1 MQNMTNGTKIVSS
14 IYELNYVQQRNGER
28 YKNFPLLV
36 ATIKNLIFP
45 EYNYVIYTDKN
56 SYDKFNLK
64 DEFNYSNVEF
74 KFKELNTSET
84 CELIDKIRTEEL
96 SGGMNY
102 DRIYCVN
109 NYLEV
114 VINKLKFLIDESFD
128 CESIFWIDAGLIG
141 TSCHDGWR
149 DYMAPLINSKNF
161 LDKTVDKIDKHGFIH
176 LKGNSIVMNY
186 EMKDRF
192 RDLFGVELDVVPGC
206 LFGGKS
212 EKVRNILD
220 GYLDIFVSYLKT
232 HNQLISE
239 QEVLTVL
246 TQIKKEECYAFEFDD
261 WLDLQK
267 SFLKILDIYDESKYV
282 REKCYV

>member
-1 MQNMTNGTKIVSS
+1 MTNGTKIISA
-14 IYELNYVQQRNGER
+14 IYELKYVEGINSER

-36 ATIKNLIFP
+36 ATIKNIIYP
-45 EYNYVIYTDKN
+45 EYRYVIYTDQN

-64 DEFNYSNVEF
+64 YEFNFPNVEF

-84 CELIDKIRTEEL
+84 CELIDRIRTQEL
-96 SGGMNY
+96 SGGINY

-114 VINKLKFLIDESFD
+114 VLNKLKFLIDESHD
-128 CESIFWIDAGLIG
+128 CDNIFWIDAGLIG

-161 LDKTVDKIDKHGFIH
+161 LDKVVDKINQHGFIH

-186 EMKDRF
+186 ETVAKF
-192 RDLFGVELDVVPGC
+192 NDLFGVELKVVPGC
-206 LFGGKS
+206 LFGGTS
-212 EKVRNILD
+212 EKVRHILD
-220 GYLDIFVSYLKT
+220 GYLDIFNQYLTT

-239 QEVLTVL
+239 QEVLTAI
-246 TQIKKEECYAFEFDD
+246 TGKHSDECHAFEFGD

-267 SFLKILDIYDESKYV
+267 AFLDILDIYDETKYV

>member
-1 MQNMTNGTKIVSS
+1 MTNGTKVISA
-14 IYELNYVQQRNGER
+14 IYELKYVEGINSER

-36 ATIKNLIFP
+36 ATIKNIIHP
-45 EYNYVIYTDKN
+45 EYHYVFYTDQN

-64 DEFNYSNVEF
+64 YEFNFPNVEF
-74 KFKELNTSET
+74 KFKELNTSEA
-84 CELIDKIRTEEL
+84 CELIDRIKTQEL
-96 SGGMNY
+96 SGGINY

-114 VINKLKFLIDESFD
+114 VLNKLKFLIDESHD
-128 CESIFWIDAGLIG
+128 CDNIFWIDAGLIG

-161 LDKTVDKIDKHGFIH
+161 LDKVVDKINQHGFIH

-186 EMKDRF
+186 ETVAKF
-192 RDLFGVELDVVPGC
+192 NNLFGVELKVVPGC
-206 LFGGKS
+206 LFGGTV
-212 EKVRNILD
+212 EKVRHVLER
-220 GYLDIFVSYLKT
+220 YLDIFTSYLET

-246 TQIKKEECYAFEFDD
+246 TGRHLDECYAFEFGD

-267 SFLKILDIYDESKYV
+267 AFLDILNII
-282 REKCYV
+282 

>member
-1 MQNMTNGTKIVSS
+1 MTNGTKIISA
-14 IYELNYVQQRNGER
+14 IYELKYVEGINSER

-36 ATIKNLIFP
+36 ATIKNIIYP
-45 EYNYVIYTDKN
+45 EYRYVIYTDQN

-64 DEFNYSNVEF
+64 YEFNFPNVEF

-84 CELIDKIRTEEL
+84 CELIDRIRTQEL
-96 SGGMNY
+96 SGGINY

-114 VINKLKFLIDESFD
+114 VLNKLKFLIDESHD
-128 CESIFWIDAGLIG
+128 CDNIFWIDAGLIG

-161 LDKTVDKIDKHGFIH
+161 LDKVVDKINQHGFIH

-186 EMKDRF
+186 ETVAKF
-192 RDLFGVELDVVPGC
+192 NDLFGVELKVVPGC
-206 LFGGKS
+206 LFGGTS
-212 EKVRNILD
+212 EKVRHILD
-220 GYLDIFVSYLKT
+220 EYLDIFNQYLTT

-239 QEVLTVL
+239 QEVLTAITGKHL
-246 TQIKKEECYAFEFDD
+246 DECYAFEFGD
-261 WLDLQK
+261 WLDLQRA
-267 SFLKILDIYDESKYV
+267 FLDILDIYDETKYV

>member
-1 MQNMTNGTKIVSS
+1 MTNGTKVISS
-14 IYELNYVQQRNGER
+14 IYELKYVEGINSER

-36 ATIKNLIFP
+36 ATIKNIIHP
-45 EYNYVIYTDKN
+45 EYHYVFYTDQN

-64 DEFNYSNVEF
+64 YEFNFPNVEF
-74 KFKELNTSET
+74 KFKELNTSNT
-84 CELIDKIRTEEL
+84 CELIDKIKTQEL
-96 SGGMNY
+96 SGGINY

-114 VINKLKFLIDESFD
+114 VLNKLKFLIDESHD
-128 CESIFWIDAGLIG
+128 CDNIFWIDAGLIG

-161 LDKTVDKIDKHGFIH
+161 LDKVVDKINQHGFIH

-186 EMKDRF
+186 ETVAKF
-192 RDLFGVELDVVPGC
+192 NNLFGVELKVVPGC
-206 LFGGKS
+206 LFGGTS
-212 EKVRNILD
+212 EKVRHVLD
-220 GYLDIFVSYLKT
+220 GYLNIFTSYLET

-246 TQIKKEECYAFEFDD
+246 TGRHLDECYAFEFGD

-267 SFLKILDIYDESKYV
+267 AFLDILDIYDETKYV
-282 REKCYV
+282 KEKCYV

>member
-1 MQNMTNGTKIVSS
+1 MTNGTKIVSS
-14 IYELNYVQQRNGER
+14 IYELNYVQERNGER
-28 YKNFPLLV
+28 YKNYPLLV
-36 ATIKNLIFP
+36 ATIKNIIFP
-45 EYNYVIYTDKN
+45 EYQYVIYTDQN

-64 DEFNYSNVEF
+64 YEFNFPNVEF

-84 CELIDKIRTEEL
+84 CELIDRIRTQEL

-114 VINKLKFLIDESFD
+114 VLNKLKFLIDESLD
-128 CESIFWIDAGLIG
+128 CENIFWIDAGLIG

-161 LDKTVDKIDKHGFIH
+161 LNKIVDKINQHGFIN

-192 RDLFGVELDVVPGC
+192 YSLFGVELKVVPGC

-212 EKVRNILD
+212 EKVRHVLD
-220 GYLDIFVSYLKT
+220 GYLDIFTSYLEN

-246 TQIKKEECYAFEFDD
+246 TGRKNEECHSFEFDD

-267 SFLKILDIYDESKYV
+267 SFLDILDIYDESKYV
-282 REKCYV
+282 RERCYV

>member
-1 MQNMTNGTKIVSS
+1 MTNGTKIISA
-14 IYELNYVQQRNGER
+14 IYELNYVPERNGER

-36 ATIKNLIFP
+36 ATIKNIIFP
-45 EYNYVIYTDKN
+45 EYQYVIYTDKN
-56 SYDKFNLK
+56 SYEKFNLQY
-64 DEFNYSNVEF
+64 EFNQPNVEF

-84 CELIDKIRTEEL
+84 CELIDRIRTQEL

-114 VINKLKFLIDESFD
+114 VLNKLKFLIDESYD
-128 CESIFWIDAGLIG
+128 CENVVWIDAGLIG

-161 LDKTVDKIDKHGFIH
+161 LDKVSEKIIQHGFIH

-186 EMKDRF
+186 EMVARF
-192 RDLFGVELDVVPGC
+192 NELFGVELKVVPGC

-212 EKVRNILD
+212 EIVRHLFD
-220 GYLDIFVSYLKT
+220 GYLDIFTSYLEK
-232 HNQLISE
+232 HSQLISE
-239 QEVLTVL
+239 QEVLTAI
-246 TQIKKEECYAFEFDD
+246 TGQNKDKCYAFEFGD

-267 SFLKILDIYDESKYV
+267 SFLDILDIYDESKYV

>member
-1 MQNMTNGTKIVSS
+1 MTNGTKVISA
-14 IYELNYVQQRNGER
+14 IYELKYVEGINSER

-36 ATIKNLIFP
+36 ATIKNIIHP
-45 EYNYVIYTDKN
+45 EYQYVIYTDQN

-64 DEFNYSNVEF
+64 YEFNFPNVEF
-74 KFKELNTSET
+74 KFKELNTSNT
-84 CELIDKIRTEEL
+84 CELIDKIKTQEL
-96 SGGMNY
+96 SGGINY

-114 VINKLKFLIDESFD
+114 VLNKLKFLIDESHD
-128 CESIFWIDAGLIG
+128 CDNIFWIDAGLIG

-161 LDKTVDKIDKHGFIH
+161 LDKVVDKINQHGFIH

-186 EMKDRF
+186 ETVAKF
-192 RDLFGVELDVVPGC
+192 NNLFGVELKVVPGC
-206 LFGGKS
+206 LFGGTS
-212 EKVRNILD
+212 EKVRHVLD
-220 GYLDIFVSYLKT
+220 GYLNIFTSYLET

-246 TQIKKEECYAFEFDD
+246 TGRHLDECYAFEFGD

-267 SFLKILDIYDESKYV
+267 AFLDILNIYDETKYV
-282 REKCYV
+282 KEKCYV

>member
-1 MQNMTNGTKIVSS
+1 MTNGTKIISA
-14 IYELNYVQQRNGER
+14 IYELKYVEGINSER

-36 ATIKNLIFP
+36 ATIKNIIYP
-45 EYNYVIYTDKN
+45 EYRYVIYTDQN

-64 DEFNYSNVEF
+64 YEFNFPNVEF

-84 CELIDKIRTEEL
+84 CELIDRIRTQEL
-96 SGGMNY
+96 SGGINY

-114 VINKLKFLIDESFD
+114 VLNKLKFLIDESHD
-128 CESIFWIDAGLIG
+128 CDNIFWIDAGLIG

-161 LDKTVDKIDKHGFIH
+161 LDKVVDKINQHGFIH

-186 EMKDRF
+186 ETVSKF
-192 RDLFGVELDVVPGC
+192 NQLFGVELKVVPGC
-206 LFGGKS
+206 LFGGTS
-212 EKVRNILD
+212 EKVRHILD
-220 GYLDIFVSYLKT
+220 GYLDIFNQYLTT

-239 QEVLTVL
+239 QEVLTAL
-246 TQIKKEECYAFEFDD
+246 TGIKKDDCYAFEFGD

-267 SFLKILDIYDESKYV
+267 AFLDILDIYDETKYV

>member
-1 MQNMTNGTKIVSS
+1 MTNGTKIVSS
-14 IYELNYVQQRNGER
+14 IYELNYVKERNGER

-36 ATIKNLIFP
+36 ATLKNIIFP
-45 EYNYVIYTDKN
+45 EYNYVIYTDQN
-56 SYDKFNLK
+56 SYEKFNLQY
-64 DEFNYSNVEF
+64 EFNQPNVEF
-74 KFKELNTSET
+74 KFKELNTSES
-84 CELIDKIRTEEL
+84 CELIDKIRHDEL

-114 VINKLKFLIDESFD
+114 VINKLKFLIDESVD
-128 CESIFWIDAGLIG
+128 CENIFWIDAGLIG

-161 LDKTVDKIDKHGFIH
+161 LEKILEKIQKHGFIH

-186 EMKDRF
+186 EMVARF
-192 RDLFGVELDVVPGC
+192 QELYGVELKVVPGC

-212 EKVRNILD
+212 KKVRHLLD
-220 GYLDIFVSYLKT
+220 GYLDIFTSYLIKY
-232 HNQLISE
+232 NQLISE
-239 QEVLTVL
+239 QEVLTAI
-246 TQIKKEECYAFEFDD
+246 TGQNKEECYAFEFGD

-267 SFLKILDIYDESKYV
+267 GFLNILDIYDESKYT
-282 REKCYV
+282 RERC

>member
-1 MQNMTNGTKIVSS
+1 MQNMISGTKIISS
-14 IYELNYVQQRNGER
+14 IYELNYVPERNGER
-28 YKNFPLLV
+28 YKNYPLLV
-36 ATIKNLIFP
+36 ATLKNIIFP
-45 EYNYVIYTDKN
+45 EYKYVIYTDEN
-56 SYDKFNLK
+56 SYNKFNLK
-64 DEFNYSNVEF
+64 YEFNYQNVEF
-74 KFKELNTSET
+74 RFKELNTSET
-84 CELIDKIRTEEL
+84 CEIIDKIRTQEL
-96 SGGMNY
+96 INGMNY

-114 VINKLKFLIDESFD
+114 VLNKLKFLVDESYD
-128 CESIFWIDAGLIG
+128 CENIFWIDAGLIG

-161 LDKTVDKIDKHGFIH
+161 LDKVTEKINKHGFIH

-186 EMKDRF
+186 EMVDRF
-192 RDLFGVELDVVPGC
+192 RQLYNVELKVVPGC

-212 EKVRNILD
+212 ENVGHLLKN
-220 GYLDIFVSYLKT
+220 YLDIFTSYLEK

-239 QEVLTVL
+239 QEVLTVI
-246 TQIKKEECYAFEFDD
+246 TEYNKDKCFVFEFDD

-267 SFLKILDIYDESKYV
+267 AFLKILDMYDEDKYI

>member
-1 MQNMTNGTKIVSS
+1 MTNGTKIVSS
-14 IYELNYVQQRNGER
+14 IYELNYVKERNGER

-36 ATIKNLIFP
+36 ATIKNIIFP
-45 EYNYVIYTDKN
+45 EYQYVIYTDQN

-74 KFKELNTSET
+74 RFKELNTSSS
-84 CELIDKIRTEEL
+84 CELIDKVRYQEL

-114 VINKLKFLIDESFD
+114 VLNKLQFLIDESVD
-128 CESIFWIDAGLIG
+128 CENVFWIDAGLIG

-161 LDKTVDKIDKHGFIH
+161 LDKITDKINLHGFIH

-192 RDLFGVELDVVPGC
+192 YSLFNTELKVVPGC

-212 EKVRNILD
+212 ENVRHLLD
-220 GYLDIFVSYLKT
+220 EYLDIFTSYLEKY
-232 HNQLISE
+232 NQLISE

-246 TQIKKEECYAFEFDD
+246 TSNKSDECYAFEFGD

-267 SFLKILDIYDESKYV
+267 GFLEILDIYDESKYL

>member
-1 MQNMTNGTKIVSS
+1 MTSGTKIVSS
-14 IYELNYVQQRNGER
+14 IYELNYVQERNGER
-28 YKNFPLLV
+28 YKNYPLLV
-36 ATIKNLIFP
+36 ATIKNIIFP
-45 EYNYVIYTDKN
+45 EYRYVIYTDEN
-56 SYDKFNLK
+56 SYNKFNLK
-64 DEFNYSNVEF
+64 HEFNHPNVEF
-74 KFKELNTSET
+74 KFKELNTSPS
-84 CELIDKIRTEEL
+84 CELIDRIRHEEL

-114 VINKLKFLIDESFD
+114 VLNKLQFLIDESSD
-128 CESIFWIDAGLIG
+128 CDNLFWVDAGLIG

-161 LDKTVDKIDKHGFIH
+161 LDKVVEKINLHGFIH
-176 LKGNSIVMNY
+176 LKGNSIIMNY

-192 RDLFGVELDVVPGC
+192 RDLFGVELQVVPGC

-212 EKVRNILD
+212 ENVRHLLD
-220 GYLDIFVSYLKT
+220 GYLDIFTSYLEK

-239 QEVLTVL
+239 QEVLTSI
-246 TQIKKEECYAFEFDD
+246 TGQNKDKCFSFEFGD

-267 SFLKILDIYDESKYV
+267 SFLQILDIYDETKYV

>member
-1 MQNMTNGTKIVSS
+1 MTSGTKIVSS
-14 IYELNYVQQRNGER
+14 IYELNYVQERNGER
-28 YKNFPLLV
+28 YKNYPLLV
-36 ATIKNLIFP
+36 ATIKNIIFP
-45 EYNYVIYTDKN
+45 EYRYVIYTDEN
-56 SYDKFNLK
+56 SYNKFNLK
-64 DEFNYSNVEF
+64 HEFNHPNVEF
-74 KFKELNTSET
+74 KFKELNTSPS
-84 CELIDKIRTEEL
+84 CELIDRIRHEEL

-114 VINKLKFLIDESFD
+114 VLNKLQFLIDESSD
-128 CESIFWIDAGLIG
+128 CDNLFWVDAGLIG

-161 LDKTVDKIDKHGFIH
+161 LDKVVEKINLHGFIH
-176 LKGNSIVMNY
+176 LKGNSIIMNY

-192 RDLFGVELDVVPGC
+192 RDLFGVELQVVPGC

-212 EKVRNILD
+212 EIVRHLLD
-220 GYLDIFVSYLKT
+220 GYLDIFTSYLEKY
-232 HNQLISE
+232 NQLISE

-246 TQIKKEECYAFEFDD
+246 TSKKYDDCYAFEFGD

-267 SFLKILDIYDESKYV
+267 GFLQILDIYDESKYL

>member
-1 MQNMTNGTKIVSS
+1 
-14 IYELNYVQQRNGER
+14 
-28 YKNFPLLV
+28 
-36 ATIKNLIFP
+36 
-45 EYNYVIYTDKN
+45 
-56 SYDKFNLK
+56 
-64 DEFNYSNVEF
+64 
-74 KFKELNTSET
+74 
-84 CELIDKIRTEEL
+84 LIDKIRTQEL
-96 SGGMNY
+96 SGGINY

-114 VINKLKFLIDESFD
+114 VLNKLKFLIDESHD
-128 CESIFWIDAGLIG
+128 CDNIFWIDAGLIG

-161 LDKTVDKIDKHGFIH
+161 LDKVVGKINQHGFIH

-186 EMKDRF
+186 ETVAKF
-192 RDLFGVELDVVPGC
+192 NQLFGVELKVVPGC
-206 LFGGKS
+206 LFGGTV
-212 EKVRNILD
+212 EKVRHVLD
-220 GYLDIFVSYLKT
+220 GYLDIFNQYLTT

-246 TQIKKEECYAFEFDD
+246 TGRHLDECYTFEFSD

-267 SFLKILDIYDESKYV
+267 AFLDILDIYDETKYV

>member
-1 MQNMTNGTKIVSS
+1 MTNGTKVISA
-14 IYELNYVQQRNGER
+14 IYELKYVDGINSER

-36 ATIKNLIFP
+36 ATIKNIIYP
-45 EYNYVIYTDKN
+45 EYQYVIYTDQN

-64 DEFNYSNVEF
+64 NEFNFPNVEF
-74 KFKELNTSET
+74 KFKELNTSNT
-84 CELIDKIRTEEL
+84 CELIDKIRTQEL
-96 SGGMNY
+96 LGGINY

-114 VINKLKFLIDESFD
+114 VLNKLKFLIDESHD
-128 CESIFWIDAGLIG
+128 CDNIFWIDAGLIG

-161 LDKTVDKIDKHGFIH
+161 LDKVVDKINQHGFIH
-176 LKGNSIVMNY
+176 LKGDSIVMNY
-186 EMKDRF
+186 ETVAKF
-192 RDLFGVELDVVPGC
+192 NQLFGVELKVVPGC
-206 LFGGKS
+206 LFGGTS
-212 EKVRNILD
+212 EKVRHILD
-220 GYLDIFVSYLKT
+220 GYLDIFNQYLTT

-246 TQIKKEECYAFEFDD
+246 TGRHLDECYAFEFGD

-267 SFLKILDIYDESKYV
+267 AFLDILDIYDETKYV
-282 REKCYV
+282 KEKCYV

>member
-1 MQNMTNGTKIVSS
+1 MTSGTKIVSS
-14 IYELNYVQQRNGER
+14 IYELNYVQERNGER
-28 YKNFPLLV
+28 YKNYPLLV
-36 ATIKNLIFP
+36 ATIKNIIFP
-45 EYNYVIYTDKN
+45 EYRYVIYTDEN
-56 SYDKFNLK
+56 SYNKFNLK
-64 DEFNYSNVEF
+64 HEFNHPNVKF
-74 KFKELNTSET
+74 KFKELNTSPS
-84 CELIDKIRTEEL
+84 CELIDRIRHEEL

-114 VINKLKFLIDESFD
+114 VLNKLQFLIDESSD
-128 CESIFWIDAGLIG
+128 CDNLFWVDAGLIG

-161 LDKTVDKIDKHGFIH
+161 LDKVVEKINLHGFIH
-176 LKGNSIVMNY
+176 LKGNSIIMNY

-192 RDLFGVELDVVPGC
+192 RDLFGVELQVVPGC

-212 EKVRNILD
+212 ENVRHLLD
-220 GYLDIFVSYLKT
+220 GYLDIFTSYLEK

-239 QEVLTVL
+239 QEVLTAITGRNKDKCFV
-246 TQIKKEECYAFEFDD
+246 FEFGD

-267 SFLKILDIYDESKYV
+267 SFLQILDIYDETKYV

>member
-1 MQNMTNGTKIVSS
+1 MTNGTKVISA
-14 IYELNYVQQRNGER
+14 IYELKYVDGINSER

-36 ATIKNLIFP
+36 ATIKNIIYP
-45 EYNYVIYTDKN
+45 EYQYVIYTDQN

-64 DEFNYSNVEF
+64 NEFNFPNVEF
-74 KFKELNTSET
+74 KFKELNTSNT
-84 CELIDKIRTEEL
+84 CELIDKIRTQEL
-96 SGGMNY
+96 SGGINY

-114 VINKLKFLIDESFD
+114 VLNKLKFLIDESHD
-128 CESIFWIDAGLIG
+128 CDNIFWIDAGLIG

-161 LDKTVDKIDKHGFIH
+161 LDKVVDKINQHGFIH

-186 EMKDRF
+186 ETVAKF
-192 RDLFGVELDVVPGC
+192 NQLFGVELKVVPGC
-206 LFGGKS
+206 LFGGTV
-212 EKVRNILD
+212 EKVRHVLD
-220 GYLDIFVSYLKT
+220 GYLDIFNQYLTT

-246 TQIKKEECYAFEFDD
+246 TGRHLDECHAFEFSD

-267 SFLKILDIYDESKYV
+267 AFLNILDIYDETKYV

>member
-1 MQNMTNGTKIVSS
+1 MTNGTKIISA
-14 IYELNYVQQRNGER
+14 IYELNYVPERNGER

-36 ATIKNLIFP
+36 ATIKNIIFP
-45 EYNYVIYTDKN
+45 EYQYVIYTDKN
-56 SYDKFNLK
+56 SYEKFNLQY
-64 DEFNYSNVEF
+64 EFNQPNVEF

-84 CELIDKIRTEEL
+84 CGLIDRIRTQEL

-114 VINKLKFLIDESFD
+114 VLNKLKFLIDESYD
-128 CESIFWIDAGLIG
+128 CENVVWIDAGLIG

-161 LDKTVDKIDKHGFIH
+161 LDKVTEKIIQHGFIH
-176 LKGNSIVMNY
+176 LKGNSIIMNY
-186 EMKDRF
+186 EMVARF
-192 RDLFGVELDVVPGC
+192 NELFGVELKVVPGC

-212 EKVRNILD
+212 EIVRHLFE
-220 GYLDIFVSYLKT
+220 GYLDIFTSYLEK

-239 QEVLTVL
+239 QEVLTAI
-246 TQIKKEECYAFEFDD
+246 TGQNKDKCYAFEFGD

-267 SFLKILDIYDESKYV
+267 SFLDILDIYDESKYV

>member
-1 MQNMTNGTKIVSS
+1 MTNGTKIVSS
-14 IYELNYVQQRNGER
+14 IYELNYVKERNGER

-36 ATIKNLIFP
+36 ATLKNIIFP
-45 EYNYVIYTDKN
+45 EYNYVIYTDQN
-56 SYDKFNLK
+56 SYEKFNLQY
-64 DEFNYSNVEF
+64 EFNQPNVEF
-74 KFKELNTSET
+74 KFKELNTSES
-84 CELIDKIRTEEL
+84 CELIDKIRHDEL

-114 VINKLKFLIDESFD
+114 VINKLKFLIDESVD
-128 CESIFWIDAGLIG
+128 CENIFWIDAGLIG

-161 LDKTVDKIDKHGFIH
+161 LEKILEKIQKHGFIH

-186 EMKDRF
+186 EMVDRF
-192 RDLFGVELDVVPGC
+192 QELYGVELKVVPGC

-212 EKVRNILD
+212 EKVRHLLD
-220 GYLDIFVSYLKT
+220 GYLDIFTSYLIKY
-232 HNQLISE
+232 NQLISE
-239 QEVLTVL
+239 QEVLTAI
-246 TQIKKEECYAFEFDD
+246 TGQNKEECYAFEFGD

-267 SFLKILDIYDESKYV
+267 GFLNILDIYDESKYT
-282 REKCYV
+282 RERCYV

>member
-1 MQNMTNGTKIVSS
+1 MTNGTKVISA
-14 IYELNYVQQRNGER
+14 IYELKYVDGINSER

-36 ATIKNLIFP
+36 ATIKNIIYP
-45 EYNYVIYTDKN
+45 EYQYVIYTDQN

-64 DEFNYSNVEF
+64 YEFNFPNVEF
-74 KFKELNTSET
+74 KFKELNTSNT
-84 CELIDKIRTEEL
+84 CELIDKIRTQEL
-96 SGGMNY
+96 SGGINY

-114 VINKLKFLIDESFD
+114 VLNKLKFLIDESHD
-128 CESIFWIDAGLIG
+128 CDNIFWIDAGLIG

-161 LDKTVDKIDKHGFIH
+161 LDKVVDKINQHGFIH

-186 EMKDRF
+186 ETVAKF
-192 RDLFGVELDVVPGC
+192 NKLFGVELKVVPGC
-206 LFGGKS
+206 LFGGTV
-212 EKVRNILD
+212 ENVRDVLD
-220 GYLDIFVSYLKT
+220 GYLDIFNQYLTT

-246 TQIKKEECYAFEFDD
+246 TGRHLDKCHSFDFSD

-267 SFLKILDIYDESKYV
+267 AFLDILDIYDETKYV

>member
-1 MQNMTNGTKIVSS
+1 MTNGTKIISA
-14 IYELNYVQQRNGER
+14 IYELKYVEGINSER

-36 ATIKNLIFP
+36 ATIKNIIYP
-45 EYNYVIYTDKN
+45 EYRYVIYTDQN

-64 DEFNYSNVEF
+64 YEFNFPNVEF

-84 CELIDKIRTEEL
+84 CELIDRIRTQEL
-96 SGGMNY
+96 SGGINY

-114 VINKLKFLIDESFD
+114 VLNKLKFLIDESHD
-128 CESIFWIDAGLIG
+128 CDNIFWIDAGLIG

-161 LDKTVDKIDKHGFIH
+161 LDKVVDKIYQHGFIH

-186 EMKDRF
+186 ETVSKF
-192 RDLFGVELDVVPGC
+192 NQLFGVELKVVPGC
-206 LFGGKS
+206 LFGGTS
-212 EKVRNILD
+212 EKVRHILD
-220 GYLDIFVSYLKT
+220 GYLDIFNQYLT
-232 HNQLISE
+232 TYNQLISE
-239 QEVLTVL
+239 QEVLTAL
-246 TQIKKEECYAFEFDD
+246 TGKKNEECYAFEFGD

-267 SFLKILDIYDESKYV
+267 SFLDILDIYDESKYV

>member
-1 MQNMTNGTKIVSS
+1 MTNGTKVISA
-14 IYELNYVQQRNGER
+14 IYELKYVEGINSER

-36 ATIKNLIFP
+36 ATIKNVIHP
-45 EYNYVIYTDKN
+45 EYHYVFYTDQN

-64 DEFNYSNVEF
+64 YEFNFPNVEF
-74 KFKELNTSET
+74 KFKELNTSEA
-84 CELIDKIRTEEL
+84 CELIDRIRTQEL
-96 SGGMNY
+96 SGGINY

-114 VINKLKFLIDESFD
+114 VLNKLKFLIDESHD
-128 CESIFWIDAGLIG
+128 CDNIFWIDAGLIG

-161 LDKTVDKIDKHGFIH
+161 LDKVVDKINQHGFIH

-186 EMKDRF
+186 ETVAKF
-192 RDLFGVELDVVPGC
+192 NQLFGVELKVVPGC
-206 LFGGKS
+206 LFGGTS
-212 EKVRNILD
+212 EKVRHVLD
-220 GYLDIFVSYLKT
+220 GYLDIFTSYLET

-246 TQIKKEECYAFEFDD
+246 TGRHLDECYAFEFGD

-267 SFLKILDIYDESKYV
+267 AFLNILDIYDETKYV

>member
-1 MQNMTNGTKIVSS
+1 MTNGTKIISA
-14 IYELNYVQQRNGER
+14 IYELNYVPERNGER

-36 ATIKNLIFP
+36 ATIKNIIFP
-45 EYNYVIYTDKN
+45 EYQYVIYTDKN
-56 SYDKFNLK
+56 SYEKFNLQY
-64 DEFNYSNVEF
+64 EFNQPNVEF

-84 CELIDKIRTEEL
+84 CELIDRIRTQEL

-114 VINKLKFLIDESFD
+114 VLNKLKFLIDESYD
-128 CESIFWIDAGLIG
+128 CENVVWIDAGLIG

-161 LDKTVDKIDKHGFIH
+161 LDKVSEKIIQHGFIH

-186 EMKDRF
+186 EMVARF
-192 RDLFGVELDVVPGC
+192 NELFGVELKVVPGC

-212 EKVRNILD
+212 EIVRHLFD
-220 GYLDIFVSYLKT
+220 GYLDIFTSYLEK
-232 HNQLISE
+232 HSQLISE
-239 QEVLTVL
+239 QEVLTAI
-246 TQIKKEECYAFEFDD
+246 TGQNKDICYAFEFGD

-267 SFLKILDIYDESKYV
+267 SFLDILDIYDESKYV

>member
-1 MQNMTNGTKIVSS
+1 MTNGTKIISA
-14 IYELNYVQQRNGER
+14 IYELKYVEGINSER

-36 ATIKNLIFP
+36 ATIKNIIYP
-45 EYNYVIYTDKN
+45 EYRYVIYTDQN

-64 DEFNYSNVEF
+64 YEFNFPNVEF

-84 CELIDKIRTEEL
+84 CELIDRIRTQEL
-96 SGGMNY
+96 SGGINY

-114 VINKLKFLIDESFD
+114 VLNKLKFLIDESHD
-128 CESIFWIDAGLIG
+128 CDNIFWIDAGLIG

-161 LDKTVDKIDKHGFIH
+161 LDKVVDKINQHGFIH

-186 EMKDRF
+186 ETVAKF
-192 RDLFGVELDVVPGC
+192 NNLFGVELKVVPGC
-206 LFGGKS
+206 LFGGTS
-212 EKVRNILD
+212 EKVRHILD
-220 GYLDIFVSYLKT
+220 GYLDIFNQYLTT

-239 QEVLTVL
+239 QEVLTAI
-246 TQIKKEECYAFEFDD
+246 TGKHSSECYVFEFGD
-261 WLDLQK
+261 WLDLQRA
-267 SFLKILDIYDESKYV
+267 FLDILDIYDETKYV

>member
-1 MQNMTNGTKIVSS
+1 MTNGTKIISA
-14 IYELNYVQQRNGER
+14 IYELKYVEGINSER

-36 ATIKNLIFP
+36 ATIKNIIYP
-45 EYNYVIYTDKN
+45 EYRYVIYTDQN

-64 DEFNYSNVEF
+64 YEFNFPNVEF

-84 CELIDKIRTEEL
+84 CELIDRIRTQEL
-96 SGGMNY
+96 SGGINY

-114 VINKLKFLIDESFD
+114 VLNKLQFLIDGSHD
-128 CESIFWIDAGLIG
+128 CDNIFWIDAGLIG

-161 LDKTVDKIDKHGFIH
+161 LDKVVDKINQHGFIH

-186 EMKDRF
+186 ETVAKF
-192 RDLFGVELDVVPGC
+192 NDLFGVELKVVPGC
-206 LFGGKS
+206 LFGGTS
-212 EKVRNILD
+212 EKVRHILD
-220 GYLDIFVSYLKT
+220 GYLDIFNQYLTT

-239 QEVLTVL
+239 QEVLTAITGKHL
-246 TQIKKEECYAFEFDD
+246 DECHAFEFGD
-261 WLDLQK
+261 WLDLQRA
-267 SFLKILDIYDESKYV
+267 FLDILDIYDETKYV

>member
-1 MQNMTNGTKIVSS
+1 MTNGTKIVSS
-14 IYELNYVQQRNGER
+14 IYELNYVKERNGER

-36 ATIKNLIFP
+36 ATLKNIIFP
-45 EYNYVIYTDKN
+45 EYNYVIYTDQN
-56 SYDKFNLK
+56 SYEKFNLQY
-64 DEFNYSNVEF
+64 EFNQPNVEF
-74 KFKELNTSET
+74 KFKELNTSES
-84 CELIDKIRTEEL
+84 CELIDKIRHDEL

-114 VINKLKFLIDESFD
+114 VINKLKFLIDESVD
-128 CESIFWIDAGLIG
+128 CENIFWIDAGLIG

-161 LDKTVDKIDKHGFIH
+161 LEKILEKIQKHGFIH

-186 EMKDRF
+186 EMVVRF
-192 RDLFGVELDVVPGC
+192 QELYGVELKVVPGC

-212 EKVRNILD
+212 EKVRHLLD
-220 GYLDIFVSYLKT
+220 GYLDIFTSYLIKY
-232 HNQLISE
+232 NQLISE
-239 QEVLTVL
+239 QEVLTAI
-246 TQIKKEECYAFEFDD
+246 TGQNKEECYAFEFGD

-267 SFLKILDIYDESKYV
+267 GFLNILDIYDESKYT
-282 REKCYV
+282 RERCYV

>member
-1 MQNMTNGTKIVSS
+1 MTNGTKIVSA
-14 IYELNYVQQRNGER
+14 IYELNYVPERNGER

-36 ATIKNLIFP
+36 ATIKNIIFP
-45 EYNYVIYTDKN
+45 EYQYIIYTDKN
-56 SYDKFNLK
+56 SYEKFNLQY
-64 DEFNYSNVEF
+64 EFNQPNVEF

-84 CELIDKIRTEEL
+84 CELIDRIRTQEL

-114 VINKLKFLIDESFD
+114 VLNKLKFLIDESYD
-128 CESIFWIDAGLIG
+128 CENVVWIDAGLIG

-161 LDKTVDKIDKHGFIH
+161 LDKVTEKIIQHGFIH

-186 EMKDRF
+186 EMVDRF
-192 RDLFGVELDVVPGC
+192 NELFGVELKVVPGC

-212 EKVRNILD
+212 EIVRHLFD
-220 GYLDIFVSYLKT
+220 GYLDIFTSYLEK

-239 QEVLTVL
+239 QEVLTAI
-246 TQIKKEECYAFEFDD
+246 TGQNKDICYAFEFGD

-267 SFLKILDIYDESKYV
+267 SFLDILDIYDESKYV

>member
-1 MQNMTNGTKIVSS
+1 MTNGTKVISA
-14 IYELNYVQQRNGER
+14 IYELKYVEGINSER

-36 ATIKNLIFP
+36 ATIKNIIYP
-45 EYNYVIYTDKN
+45 EYQYVIYTDQN

-64 DEFNYSNVEF
+64 NEFNFPNVEF
-74 KFKELNTSET
+74 KFKELNTSNT
-84 CELIDKIRTEEL
+84 CELIDKIRTQEL
-96 SGGMNY
+96 SGGINY

-114 VINKLKFLIDESFD
+114 VLNKLKFLIDESHD
-128 CESIFWIDAGLIG
+128 CDNIFWIDAGLIG

-161 LDKTVDKIDKHGFIH
+161 LDKVVDKINQHGFIH

-186 EMKDRF
+186 ETVAKF
-192 RDLFGVELDVVPGC
+192 NNLFGVELKVVPGC
-206 LFGGKS
+206 LFGGTS
-212 EKVRNILD
+212 EKVRHVLD
-220 GYLDIFVSYLKT
+220 GYLNIFTSYLET

-246 TQIKKEECYAFEFDD
+246 TGRHLDECYAFEFGD

-267 SFLKILDIYDESKYV
+267 AFLDILNIYDETKYV
-282 REKCYV
+282 KEKCYV

>member
-1 MQNMTNGTKIVSS
+1 MTNGTKVISA
-14 IYELNYVQQRNGER
+14 IYELKYVEGINSER

-36 ATIKNLIFP
+36 ATIKNIIYP
-45 EYNYVIYTDKN
+45 EYQYVIYTDQN

-64 DEFNYSNVEF
+64 NEFNFPNVEF
-74 KFKELNTSET
+74 KFKELNTSNT
-84 CELIDKIRTEEL
+84 CELIDKIRTQEL
-96 SGGMNY
+96 SGGINY

-114 VINKLKFLIDESFD
+114 VLNKLKFLIDESHD
-128 CESIFWIDAGLIG
+128 CDNIFWIDAGLIG

-161 LDKTVDKIDKHGFIH
+161 LDKVVDKINQHGFIH

-186 EMKDRF
+186 ETVAKF
-192 RDLFGVELDVVPGC
+192 NNLFGVELKVVPGC
-206 LFGGKS
+206 LFGGTS
-212 EKVRNILD
+212 EKVRHVLD
-220 GYLDIFVSYLKT
+220 GYLNIFTSYLET

-246 TQIKKEECYAFEFDD
+246 TGRHLDECYAFEFGD

-267 SFLKILDIYDESKYV
+267 AFLDILDIYDETKYV
-282 REKCYV
+282 KEKCYV

>member
-1 MQNMTNGTKIVSS
+1 MTNGTKIISA
-14 IYELNYVQQRNGER
+14 IYELKYVEGINSER

-36 ATIKNLIFP
+36 ATIKNIIYP
-45 EYNYVIYTDKN
+45 EYRYVIYTDQN

-64 DEFNYSNVEF
+64 YEFNFPNVEF

-84 CELIDKIRTEEL
+84 CELIDRIRTQEL
-96 SGGMNY
+96 SGGINY

-114 VINKLKFLIDESFD
+114 VLNKLKFLIDESHD
-128 CESIFWIDAGLIG
+128 CDNIFWIDAGLIG

-161 LDKTVDKIDKHGFIH
+161 LDKVVDKINQHGFIH

-186 EMKDRF
+186 ETVDKF
-192 RDLFGVELDVVPGC
+192 NDLFGVELKVVPGC
-206 LFGGKS
+206 LFGGTS
-212 EKVRNILD
+212 EKVRHILD
-220 GYLDIFVSYLKT
+220 GYLDIFNQYLTT

-239 QEVLTVL
+239 QEVLTAI
-246 TQIKKEECYAFEFDD
+246 TGKHPDECHAFEFGD
-261 WLDLQK
+261 WLDLQRT
-267 SFLKILDIYDESKYV
+267 FLDILDIYDETKYV